1 MKALISHGFD
11 KDFLL
16 DNSDRSYAVSCARG
30 ACFRFPLLV
39 PSAVSLSAPSL
50 SKSRT
55 TSMFPRCSVPAVSCA
70 RGACFRFPLLVPSAV
85 QMNKSLQLET
95 KAGLYEVLM

>member
-1 MKALISHGFD
+1 MAAACSLGILEKVKALISHGFD

-16 DNSDRSYAVSCARG
+16 DSSDRSY
-30 ACFRFPLLV
+30 
-39 PSAVSLSAPSL
+39 
-50 SKSRT
+50 
-55 TSMFPRCSVPAVSCA
+55 AVSCA